1 MIEIIKIYNLKINN
15 YYIKELLSKVIS
27 NISGII
33 LNTFSILFEI
43 KSEYIFLLF
52 NLNLY
57 FIILK

>member
-27 NISGII
+27 NIGGII

-43 KSEYIFLLF
+43 KSEYIFL
-52 NLNLY
+52 
-57 FIILK
+57 

>member
-15 YYIKELLSKVIS
+15 YYIKELLSKIIS

>member
-27 NISGII
+27 NIGGII